1 MIYND
6 NGNPISLLSS
16 MSNKYNVAAKAAKPL
31 APGKNRPVVTI
42 IIVYEKSME
51 YVKDI
56 VYLNLIKKIQFKFM
70 F

>member
-1 MIYND
+1 
-6 NGNPISLLSS
+6 

-56 VYLNLIKKIQFKFM
+56 VYLILIKTLQFKFM